1 VVTLRPDGTPSA
13 PFATRMIPPQ
23 SRMGPLTD
31 AEMSQRMLTP
41 QVRKYA
47 EAVDRESAREKLEAQ
62 YAATDAAASS
72 SASRSRQST
81 GKGGTMD
88 TILGSSVARSA
99 LRTAVVAV
107 TGTLVRGMLGSL
119 LGTKRRGTTRRR

>member
-1 VVTLRPDGTPSA
+1 
-13 PFATRMIPPQ
+13 
-23 SRMGPLTD
+23 MGPLPD

-47 EAVDRESAREKLEAQ
+47 EAIDRESAREKLEAQ

-81 GKGGTMD
+81 GKGGTLD